1 MEENNNPIK
10 MFGEENN
17 DKQEEVIKQDVVENK
32 KEVKQDENLEQDNV
46 ANNSETMNQNETSYE
61 QKVHEPEVIN
71 TNSNVNYNQSS
82 QKKSNTCALASFVCS
97 MVGLLI
103 FGIPCG
109 IAAVVTGII
118 GLVKFDSSKENNKW
132 MAIVGICVGAFDFIL
147 VAIYRSRI
155 VAMSFCEPRS

>member
-1 MEENNNPIK
+1 MEE
-10 MFGEENN
+10 
-17 DKQEEVIKQDVVENK
+17 
-32 KEVKQDENLEQDNV
+32 
-46 ANNSETMNQNETSYE
+46 NETSYE
-61 QKVHEPEVIN
+61 QKVHESEVIN
-71 TNSNVNYNQSS
+71 TNSNVNYNHSS

-109 IAAVVTGII
+109 IVAVVTGII

-147 VAIYRSRI
+147 VAIYSVLRTS
-155 VAMSFCEPRS
+155 MMLL

>member
-10 MFGEENN
+10 IFGEEN
-17 DKQEEVIKQDVVENK
+17 DEKQEDVIKQNVVESR
-32 KEVKQDENLEQDNV
+32 KEVKQYEKLEQGNEV
-46 ANNSETMNQNETSYE
+46 NNSETINQNNTSYE

-71 TNSNVNYNQSS
+71 NVNYNQGS
-82 QKKSNTCALASFVCS
+82 QKKSNTCALASFICS

-132 MAIVGICVGAFDFIL
+132 MAIVGLCVGVFDFII
-147 VAIYRSRI
+147 VAIYNVFRTS
-155 VAMSFCEPRS
+155 MMLL

>member
-46 ANNSETMNQNETSYE
+46 ANNSETTNQNETSYE

-147 VAIYRSRI
+147 VAIYSVLRTS
-155 VAMSFCEPRS
+155 MMLL